1 MRLALLV
8 FIPALTLAQNPYEQM
23 LAGHSAVHKRLETQ
37 ARQITDSAIAEIDSR
52 STWEPLREQRT
63 REMREMLG
71 LLPFPQKTPLN
82 IQITGTIDRPEYVI
96 EKIAFESLPK
106 VYVTANLYIPKDRP
120 GPLPTVIYVCGHAIN
135 PYGAKTAYQRH
146 GATLAKHGYVAM
158 IIDPIQISE
167 TVGLHHGILNQEMY
181 DWYSTGYTPAG
192 VEVWNVIRALDYLET
207 RPEVDPERFGITG
220 RSGGAAMSWFSAA
233 IEPRLKV
240 VVPSMGISTYAANLT
255 HNTQQYHCDC
265 MFTINSRRHDM
276 IHQGALIAPRPL
288 FMVHG
293 REDRLF
299 PVPGFTEFE
308 REVGELYES
317 YGDRERFKNL
327 VVEGKHSDSDQQR
340 TEALKFFDQWLR
352 KIPAR
357 EIDLT
362 FEEVPAPELTVF
374 GGAPPEDAQN
384 YRVHEFFI
392 PEPKPADYS
401 ELDAWKARRTE
412 LLNALKNDVFAHF
425 PEEAVA
431 PELRPVDDSPAG
443 AEAIEFD
450 SEPGVTI
457 NALLRTPDE
466 ATGPALLWVASDGE
480 DWDSTRDTLRQI
492 NRVNALMVV
501 YPRGIG
507 LIPWTKKLWK
517 EALRNSMHT
526 GRTPDSMRLW
536 DVLQAARTLR
546 SKTDKPIAIGGAGTS
561 AGLALYAA
569 ILDESIERTILVNP
583 PTTHHDAPIF
593 LNILRHTDLPE
604 AAALLAPR
612 PISFYGKVPEP
623 YRWTQSIYRLYG
635 AERDAAVTMSI
646 EAALNGRSGHGFSSG
661 L

>member
-1 MRLALLV
+1 MRLALFAL
-8 FIPALTLAQNPYEQM
+8 IPALALAQNPYEQM
-23 LAGHSAVHKRLETQ
+23 LSSHAAVHKRLETQ
-37 ARQITDSAIAEIDSR
+37 ARQITDNAIAEIESR

-82 IQITGTIDRPEYVI
+82 IQITGTIDRPEYTI

-106 VYVTANLYIPKDRP
+106 FYVTANLYIPKDRP
-120 GPLPTVIYVCGHAIN
+120 GPLPTVVYVCGHAMN

-167 TVGLHHGILNQEMY
+167 TVGLHHGIMNQEMY
-181 DWYSTGYTPAG
+181 DWYSKGYTPAG

-207 RPEVDPERFGITG
+207 RPEVDPDRFGITG

-233 IEPRLKV
+233 IEPRLRV
-240 VVPSMGISTYAANLT
+240 VIPSMGISTYAANLT

-308 REVGELYES
+308 KEVGELYES

-327 VVEGKHSDSDQQR
+327 VVEGAHSDSDLQR
-340 TEALKFFDQWLR
+340 TEAVKFFDQWLK

-362 FEEVPAPELTVF
+362 FEEVPAAELTVF
-374 GGAPPEDAQN
+374 GDNPPADAQN
-384 YRVHEFFI
+384 HRVHEFFI
-392 PEPKPADYS
+392 PEPTPADYS
-401 ELDAWKARRTE
+401 RLDNWKARRTQ
-412 LLNALKNDVFAHF
+412 LLAALKDDVFAHLPTGA
-425 PEEAVA
+425 PE
-431 PELRPVDDSPAG
+431 PELRPIDDAG
-443 AEAIEFD
+443 AFEFD

-457 NALLRTPDE
+457 KARLRTPEE

-492 NRVNALMVV
+492 TRSGTNSLMVV

-507 LIPWTKKLWK
+507 PIPWTKKLWK
-517 EALRNSMHT
+517 DALRNSMHT

-536 DVLQAARTLR
+536 DILQAARALR
-546 SKTDKPIAIGGAGTS
+546 AKTAKPIAIGGSGIS

-569 ILDESIERTILVNP
+569 ILDQGIERTILVNP
-583 PTTHHDAPIF
+583 PTTHHDGPIF
-593 LNILRHTDLPE
+593 LNVLRHADLPE

-612 PISFYGKVPEP
+612 QLVFYGRVPDP
-623 YRWTQSIYRLYG
+623 YRWTQGIYRLFG
-635 AERDAAVTMSI
+635 ADAPLTMSI
-646 EAALNGRSGHGFSSG
+646 EAALNGRTGHGFSSG
-661 L
+661 I

>member
-1 MRLALLV
+1 MRLALISL
-8 FIPALTLAQNPYEQM
+8 IPALALAQNPYEQM
-23 LAGHSAVHKRLETQ
+23 LGSHSAVHKRLETQ
-37 ARQITDSAIAEIDSR
+37 ARQITDNAIGEIESR

-71 LLPFPQKTPLN
+71 LLPFPEKTPLN
-82 IQITGTIDRPEYVI
+82 IQITGTIDRPEYTI

-106 VYVTANLYIPKDRP
+106 FYVTANLYIPKQKP
-120 GPLPTVIYVCGHAIN
+120 GPLPTVVYVCGHAMN

-181 DWYSTGYTPAG
+181 DWYSKGYTPAG

-207 RPEVDPERFGITG
+207 RPEVDPDRFGITG

-233 IEPRLKV
+233 IEPRIKV

-308 REVGELYES
+308 KEVGELYES

-327 VVEGKHSDSDQQR
+327 VVEGAHSDSDQQR
-340 TEALKFFDQWLR
+340 TEALKFFDQWLQ
-352 KIPAR
+352 KIPTR

-362 FEEVPAPELTVF
+362 FEEVPAAELTVF
-374 GGAPPEDAQN
+374 GGSPPADALN
-384 YRVHEFFI
+384 HRVHEFFI
-392 PEPKPADYS
+392 PDPKPADFT
-401 ELDAWKARRTE
+401 ELDDWETRRTQ
-412 LLNALKNDVFAHF
+412 LLAALKDDVFAHF
-425 PEEAVA
+425 PSEA
-431 PELRPVDDSPAG
+431 PEPALRPLDDSPSG
-443 AEAIEFD
+443 AEAYEFD
-450 SEPGVTI
+450 SEPGVTVT
-457 NALLRTPDE
+457 ALLRTPE
-466 ATGPALLWVASDGE
+466 ETAGPALLWVASDGE
-480 DWDSTRDTLRQI
+480 DWDSTRETLRQ
-492 NRVNALMVV
+492 VHSNAVMVV

-507 LIPWTKKLWK
+507 PIPWTKTLWK
-517 EALRNSMHT
+517 ETLRNSMHT

-536 DVLQAARTLR
+536 DVLQAARALR
-546 SKTDKPIAIGGAGTS
+546 AKTGKSVAVGGSGVS

-583 PTTHHDAPIF
+583 PTTHHHAPIF

-604 AAALLAPR
+604 AAALVAPR
-612 PISFYGKVPEP
+612 PLSFYGKVPEP
-623 YRWTQSIYRLYG
+623 YRWTQSVYRLFG
-635 AERDAAVTMSI
+635 ADALLTMSI
-646 EAALNGRSGHGFSSG
+646 EAALNGRTGHGFSSG
-661 L
+661 I